1 MEIDIAALLGENKL
15 LLIFLV
21 IGIGYLI
28 GNISI
33 AGIQV
38 GSTIGVLL
46 AGLVFGHY
54 GFSVS
59 PGVASFGFALFIFS
73 VGIQA
78 GPTFFSAFREDG
90 LRYIALA
97 LVVALTGFSLT
108 LLVAKLIGL
117 ETGFSAGMLA
127 GALTSTPTLAGAQ
140 DAVRSGLASLPPGT
154 DAEQVLQQISVG
166 YAMAYVVGTVSLI
179 LLIHYFPRLLGIDLP
194 EAARNLAKERGIL
207 GRRRT
212 LSGAADML
220 PIIRAY
226 RVSPEGGGKSVEQ
239 RRAEIG
245 RRGRA
250 LRVRRGEQIHEADAD
265 FVLEEGDT
273 ISIIASLKDHLWV
286 QEHIGDEVLDP
297 ELLNYQVVSRDIVVI
312 DRHAAGKPVRELE
325 IPNRFGCLV
334 TGITRAGIHLP
345 TSDNFLLNKGDQLHV
360 TGEEQQ
366 LQKLAEFLG
375 HIEEKVEET
384 DLLTFAFGIVAG
396 LLLGMIMLKFGE
408 ISVGLGTAGGL
419 LIVGIIIGYLSSIYP
434 TFGRVPAASRYML
447 MELGLM
453 LFMAAVGLGAG
464 AGLVAA
470 LTSVGPVILAGGL
483 LVTLTPVIVGYVF
496 GRHVLKLNPALL
508 LGAITGAMT
517 STPSLNIVTRAAHS
531 AVPALGYAGT
541 YTFAN
546 VLLTFAGTLIMVL

>member
-1 MEIDIAALLGENKL
+1 VEIDILSLLAEDGL
-15 LLIFLV
+15 LRIFLV

-28 GNISI
+28 GNLSI

-54 GFSVS
+54 GFTAS

-97 LVVALTGFSLT
+97 VVVAVTGFTLT
-108 LLVAKLIGL
+108 QLVARLLGL

-140 DAVRSGLASLPPGT
+140 DAVRSGLASLPPGVDV
-154 DAEQVLQQISVG
+154 DAVLQQISVG

-179 LLIHYFPRLLGIDLP
+179 LLIHYFPRVLGIDLP
-194 EAARNLAKERGIL
+194 AAARNLAKERGIL

-212 LSGAADML
+212 LSSAADTL

-226 RVSPEGGGKSVEQ
+226 RVSREGSGKSLEQ

-250 LRVRRGEQIHEADAD
+250 LRVRRGAQILEAEPDL
-265 FVLEEGDT
+265 VLEAGDVVA
-273 ISIIASLKDHLWV
+273 IIASLSDHLWA
-286 QEHIGDEVLDP
+286 QEQIGAEVLDP

-312 DRHAAGKPVRELE
+312 DRHAAGKPVRELD
-325 IPNRFGCLV
+325 IPNRYGCLV
-334 TGITRAGIHLP
+334 TGITRAGIQLP
-345 TSDNFLLNKGDQLHV
+345 ASDSFVLSKGDQLHV

-375 HIEEKVEET
+375 HMEEKVEET
-384 DLLTFAFGIVAG
+384 DLLTFAFGIVGG
-396 LLLGMIMLKFGE
+396 LLLGMVLFRFGD
-408 ISVGLGTAGGL
+408 IAVGLGTAGGL
-419 LIVGIIIGYLSSIYP
+419 LIVGIVIGFLSSIYP
-434 TFGRVPAASRYML
+434 TFGRVPAASRFML

-453 LFMAAVGLGAG
+453 LFMASVGLGAG
-464 AGLVAA
+464 AGLIDA
-470 LTSVGPVILAGGL
+470 LTSVGPVLLAGGL
-483 LVTLTPVIVGYVF
+483 LVTVTPVIVGYLF
-496 GRHVLKLNPALL
+496 GRRVLKLNPALL

-517 STPSLNIVTRAAHS
+517 STPSLNIVTRAARS
-531 AVPALGYAGT
+531 DVPALGYAGT

-546 VLLTFAGTLIMVL
+546 VLLTFAGTLVMVV